1 MPDITSLQFPPQ
13 RCPDADSTTL
23 CSQEALCGQNTF
35 YAYECPHQMNQ
46 PPWRG
51 DPAVPEA
58 GQFADTKVGEG
69 TESNPK
75 AKLKR
80 SFAS

>member
-1 MPDITSLQFPPQ
+1 MRT
-13 RCPDADSTTL
+13 
-23 CSQEALCGQNTF
+23 ALHCAVKRPCVDRTQF

-51 DPAVPEA
+51 DPAVLEA
-58 GQFADTKVGEG
+58 RQFADTKIGEG

-80 SFAS
+80 SFTS